1 MIPVILP
8 FFLAIELSGLANMNF
23 SIKNLFTVAA
33 LTSLVAGVI
42 LTLFQ
47 QVQVIPAVLEAEG
60 YEPVAVTADQP
71 VPTQEQNERAA
82 WTPTEG
88 LERNLFTAAANVVI
102 ALGFALLLGAA
113 VALRGI
119 TLNWR
124 SGLLW
129 GLAGYAVFFVA
140 PSLGLHPELPGTEAA
155 NLQWRQVWWVATVIC
170 TASGLALIFL
180 NQRHMLSALGAI
192 LIVAPHLIGAP
203 QPDIHSALA
212 PDNLIQA
219 FIIATIISNAVF
231 WLSLG
236 GLYGFFSQK
245 LAHGT

>member
-1 MIPVILP
+1 
-8 FFLAIELSGLANMNF
+8 MNY

-47 QVQVIPAVLEAEG
+47 QVQVIPTVLEAEG
-60 YEPVAVTADQP
+60 YEPAASSHSAAHSH
-71 VPTQEQNERAA
+71 EQDEKAA
-82 WTPTEG
+82 WEPNEG

-102 ALGFALLLGAA
+102 ALGFSLLLGAA

-170 TASGLALIFL
+170 TASGLAFIFF
-180 NQRHMLSALGAI
+180 NQRHMLSALGII
-192 LIVAPHLIGAP
+192 LIVVPHLIGAP

-212 PDNLIQA
+212 PDSLIQA

-245 LAHGT
+245 LAH

>member
-1 MIPVILP
+1 
-8 FFLAIELSGLANMNF
+8 MNF

-33 LTSLVAGVI
+33 LTSLVVGLL

-47 QVQVIPAVLEAEG
+47 QIQVIPAVLEAEG
-60 YEPVAVTADQP
+60 YEP
-71 VPTQEQNERAA
+71 AA
-82 WTPTEG
+82 SSHSAAHPHKKDEKAEWEPNEG

-180 NQRHMLSALGAI
+180 NQRHMLSALGVI
-192 LIVAPHLIGAP
+192 LIVAPHLVGAP
-203 QPDIHSALA
+203 QPDLHSALA
-212 PDNLIQA
+212 PENLIQA
-219 FIIATIISNAVF
+219 FVIATIISNAVF
-231 WLSLG
+231 WLLLG

-245 LAHGT
+245 LTHRT

>member
-1 MIPVILP
+1 
-8 FFLAIELSGLANMNF
+8 MNF

-33 LTSLVAGVI
+33 LTSLVVGLL

-47 QVQVIPAVLEAEG
+47 QIQVIPAVLEAEG
-60 YEPVAVTADQP
+60 YEP
-71 VPTQEQNERAA
+71 AA
-82 WTPTEG
+82 SSHSAAHPHKQDEKAEWEPNEG

-180 NQRHMLSALGAI
+180 NQRHMLSALGVI
-192 LIVAPHLIGAP
+192 LIVAPHLVGAP
-203 QPDIHSALA
+203 QPDLHSALA
-212 PDNLIQA
+212 PENLIQA
-219 FIIATIISNAVF
+219 FVIATIISNAVF
-231 WLSLG
+231 WLLLG

-245 LAHGT
+245 LTHRT

>member
-1 MIPVILP
+1 
-8 FFLAIELSGLANMNF
+8 MNF

-33 LTSLVAGVI
+33 LTSLVVGLL

-47 QVQVIPAVLEAEG
+47 QIQVIPAVLEAEG
-60 YEPVAVTADQP
+60 YEP
-71 VPTQEQNERAA
+71 AA
-82 WTPTEG
+82 SSHSAAHPHKKDEKAEWEPNEG

-102 ALGFALLLGAA
+102 TLGFALLLGAA

-180 NQRHMLSALGAI
+180 NQRHMLSALGVI
-192 LIVAPHLIGAP
+192 LIVAPHLVGAP
-203 QPDIHSALA
+203 QPDLHSALA
-212 PDNLIQA
+212 PENLIQA
-219 FIIATIISNAVF
+219 FVIATIISNAVF
-231 WLSLG
+231 WLLLG

-245 LAHGT
+245 LTHRT